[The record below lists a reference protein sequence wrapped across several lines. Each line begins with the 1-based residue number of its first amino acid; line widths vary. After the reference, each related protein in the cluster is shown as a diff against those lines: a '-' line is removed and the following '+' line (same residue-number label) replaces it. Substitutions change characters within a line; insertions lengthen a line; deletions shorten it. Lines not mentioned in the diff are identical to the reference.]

1 MGERLVWDW
10 QRVLD
15 GTYEVY
21 AGTGLDVRTVVAGL
35 GREVLDGFRL
45 DEVPWERFQFGTEEP
60 IGPYLARACSTEPET
75 AGRALRDLGARI
87 LEQSAVLAP
96 APLCVPFLLRL
107 GADPAA
113 PVRVSALWLVSGVS
127 RAQHWGW
134 GTREEFLRT
143 APVGAAWACDGY
155 ATHWAY
161 EAARR
166 AVAAD
171 ADLPLGL
178 LDDPDPELRVLACN
192 VLATALGDTGAIAAA
207 LRARLAVEPVPG
219 VRASLVLAAAELA
232 RSHPD
237 PHTTAAWCDAL
248 WSDPVRPADVRVPAA
263 MARLCLDDG
272 PVPDELRA
280 VLDALVDDDLA
291 RVLDGL
297 PWFGHV
303 NDEHGLAEALRQ
315 LLGGTAPAA
324 FLEPPF

>member
-1 MGERLVWDW
+1 MGERLVWDG

-21 AGTGLDVRTVVAGL
+21 AGTGLDVRAVLTGL
-35 GREVLDGFRL
+35 RREVKDGFLL
-45 DEVPWERFQFGTEEP
+45 DEVPWERFQFVAN
-60 IGPYLARACSTEPET
+60 GPLGPHLAQARSAEPET
-75 AGRALRDLGARI
+75 AERALGDLGVRI
-87 LEQSAVLAP
+87 LEQSSVLAP
-96 APLCVPFLLRL
+96 APLCMPFLIRL
-107 GADPAA
+107 AADPAA
-113 PVRVSALWLVSGVS
+113 PVRVSALRLASGVS

-143 APVGAAWACDGY
+143 APLGVAWGCDGY

-171 ADLPLGL
+171 AGLLLGL
-178 LDDPDPELRVLACN
+178 LDDPDPELRVHACD

-219 VRASLVLAAAELA
+219 VRASLVLATAELT

-248 WSDPVRPADVRVPAA
+248 WSDPDHPADVRVPAA

-280 VLDALVDDDLA
+280 VLDTLVDDDLA

-297 PWFGHV
+297 PWFRHV
-303 NDEHGLAEALRQ
+303 NNEHGLADTLRQ
-315 LLGGTAPAA
+315 MLDGTAPATN
-324 FLEPPF
+324 LEPPF

>member
-45 DEVPWERFQFGTEEP
+45 DEVPWERFRFGREVSA
-60 IGPYLARACSTEPET
+60 GRCLARARSTDPEVVRLALGEL
-75 AGRALRDLGARI
+75 AGLLSHQGSVHAA
-87 LEQSAVLAP
+87 
-96 APLCVPFLLRL
+96 APLCVPFLIRL
-107 GADPAA
+107 GADRAHPR
-113 PVRVSALWLVSGVS
+113 RVNALGLVTEVS
-127 RAQHWGW
+127 RMQHWGW

-143 APVGAAWACDGY
+143 AREGTSWGIDGY
-155 ATHWAY
+155 AMHWAV

-171 ADLPLGL
+171 ADLLLGL
-178 LDDPDPELRVLACN
+178 LDDPAPELRVRACD

-207 LRARLAVEPVPG
+207 LRARSAVEPVPG

-232 RSHPD
+232 RSHSD

-248 WSDPVRPADVRVPAA
+248 WPDPARPADVRVPAA
-263 MARLCLDDG
+263 MARLCLDEG
-272 PVPDELRA
+272 PVPEELRA
-280 VLDALVDDDLA
+280 VLDALVDDGLA
-291 RVLDGL
+291 RVLDDL
-297 PWFGHV
+297 PWLRHV
-303 NDEHGLAEALRQ
+303 RSPDGLAETLNQ
-315 LLGGTAPAA
+315 LLNGPQVSAMLKPW
-324 FLEPPF
+324 F

>member
-1 MGERLVWDW
+1 MDERLVWDW

-45 DEVPWERFQFGTEEP
+45 DEVPWERFQFGAGEP
-60 IGPYLARACSTEPET
+60 LGQYLAQARSTEPET
-75 AGRALRDLGARI
+75 AGRALRELADLLSHQGSV
-87 LEQSAVLAP
+87 SAH
-96 APLCVPFLLRL
+96 APLCVPFLIRL

-113 PVRVSALWLVSGVS
+113 PVRASALRLAAGVS

-143 APVGAAWACDGY
+143 APAGAAWGCDGY
-155 ATHWAY
+155 ATHWVY

-171 ADLPLGL
+171 ADLLLGL
-178 LDDPDPELRVLACN
+178 LDDPDPELRLLACD
-192 VLATALGDTGAIAAA
+192 VLATALGDSGAIAAA
-207 LRARLAVEPVPG
+207 LRERPAVEPVPG

-237 PHTTAAWCDAL
+237 PGPVTAWCDTL
-248 WSDPVRPADVRVPAA
+248 WSDPGRPADLRLPAA
-263 MARLCLDDG
+263 MARLCLDDA
-272 PVPDELRA
+272 PVPDELRT
-280 VLDALVDDDLA
+280 VLEAPVDDDLT
-291 RVLDGL
+291 RVLDDL
-297 PWFGHV
+297 PWFRHV
-303 NDEHGLAEALRQ
+303 SEPDGLAETLRQ
-315 LLGGTAPAA
+315 LLGGAAPAA
-324 FLEPPF
+324 NLEPPF